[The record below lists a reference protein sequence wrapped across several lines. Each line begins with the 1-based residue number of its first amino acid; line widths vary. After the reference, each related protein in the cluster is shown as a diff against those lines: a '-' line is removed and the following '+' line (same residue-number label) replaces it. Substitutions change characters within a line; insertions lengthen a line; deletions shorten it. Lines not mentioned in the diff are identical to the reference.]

1 MTMQWLSDEEALQIA
16 EKRSEVKGKGEKE
29 SYTPLNAEFQKIARR
44 DKQAFLSD

>member
-29 SYTPLNAEFQKIARR
+29 SYTPLNAEFQKTARR